1 MPKSTSASMAISAS
15 NLTFALLA
23 IDLVKA
29 IHVFRK
35 FTDQPLTL
43 RGSDY
48 GHAVLGL
55 NKTLERA
62 ELLLQ

>member
-1 MPKSTSASMAISAS
+1 MAISAS

-43 RGSDY
+43 RGSD
-48 GHAVLGL
+48 
-55 NKTLERA
+55 
-62 ELLLQ
+62 